1 MSQEDAQKVVH
12 YYEEKLVQLHEDLE
26 MVNHSVS
33 KAAIIQE
40 IIKIEKALADKNNYV
55 K

>member
-1 MSQEDAQKVVH
+1 MSKEDAQKVIQ

-26 MVNHSVS
+26 VVNHSVT
-33 KAAIIQE
+33 KAAIMQE
-40 IIKIEKALADKNNYV
+40 IIKIEKALADRTKYI

>member
-1 MSQEDAQKVVH
+1 MSQSDARKVVH

-26 MVNHSVS
+26 VVNYSVT
-33 KAAIIQE
+33 KTAIMQE
-40 IIKIEKALADKNNYV
+40 IIKIEKALADKNNYI